1 MTTPEGVPWAGRLA
15 RFVVAR
21 RRWLWA
27 AWAIVAAL
35 LLPHAREAKAR
46 LEVAARVRGSE
57 SETVAQLLADR
68 FDSPFARSA
77 IVVVSGIPGPHT
89 PDGRA
94 ALRTLAEAAGG
105 VPGVTR
111 TLSYLDVPDS
121 AFVGAG
127 TGTFMIVG
135 LDGRVSG
142 DSLVARLRA
151 GTSAAALAIRAVH
164 PAAEIVVTGEDALNH
179 DLRAASAHDV
189 SAAERRA
196 LPLTLAL
203 LLLAF
208 GAVAAAVIPLGV
220 GGLAIG
226 LALGAHRLSG
236 EVAEPI
242 LVALYSIP
250 KITLYPV
257 ILLLFGLG
265 ISAKIAFGVIH
276 GIIPVAIFTMNAVRS
291 LRGVYFRA
299 AKAMRL
305 SPLQTAATIIIP
317 ATIPEIVSGFRLG
330 FALTLLG
337 TLIGEMF
344 ASQRGIGYMLVK
356 AMETNDVLTVMAL
369 ALLLITLATIASA
382 ILLSLDRKLHKRAL
396 PT

>member
-1 MTTPEGVPWAGRLA
+1 MHGAADVEPVVTAEAPPGPRSTALADTTLVIIAFVAIWQLASWIIGRDILPA
-15 RFVVAR
+15 PVATLR
-21 RRWLWA
+21 RLGAIMADEDFSRH
-27 AWAIVAAL
+27 AWETGRAFGTALVIAL
-35 LLPHAREAKAR
+35 L
-46 LEVAARVRGSE
+46 
-57 SETVAQLLADR
+57 
-68 FDSPFARSA
+68 
-77 IVVVSGIPGPHT
+77 
-89 PDGRA
+89 
-94 ALRTLAEAAGG
+94 
-105 VPGVTR
+105 
-111 TLSYLDVPDS
+111 
-121 AFVGAG
+121 
-127 TGTFMIVG
+127 
-135 LDGRVSG
+135 
-142 DSLVARLRA
+142 
-151 GTSAAALAIRAVH
+151 
-164 PAAEIVVTGEDALNH
+164 
-179 DLRAASAHDV
+179 
-189 SAAERRA
+189 
-196 LPLTLAL
+196 
-203 LLLAF
+203 
-208 GAVAAAVIPLGV
+208 

-382 ILLSLDRKLHKRAL
+382 ILLSFDRKLHKRAL